1 MEKTKTVSKN
11 KNGFFRELPLKRRY
25 YLESKLKRRE
35 FSAGTQIIKRGRSGH
50 FLGIVEHG
58 KLKLENGRTHSR
70 ILSRGDY
77 FGDEMLRFGKP
88 SSYTITAQTNS
99 VVKVL
104 DRMDW
109 LSPSPKVKTPKHR
122 INIPQLGRK
131 GWLILTVTASII
143 MASFILGPTLLEKA
157 NNTLPGRFLEAER
170 ADLAEKYLENVILL
184 QSDSAKLYGRL
195 GDILAYQNKNDQ
207 AEEAYLQA
215 IQLDEYLPWV
225 HNNLGVLLLE
235 EDQADLAAEYFQA
248 AIDLNPESIE
258 AYRNLGDAYYALE
271 EWYKAAAAYQ
281 AALEMDFDIQETK
294 AAWAGLILNESRLVE
309 ARLVWENVLLSDP
322 RHYLALKGL
331 GVVSLLEGDPALAMM
346 YFDAARYMDPDNP
359 TLRLYIGMA
368 LEELRMFDEAAIEY
382 RYVTEM
388 GDDPELVNLAE
399 TLLEIAIQEGSNQLF
414 Y

>member
-1 MEKTKTVSKN
+1 M
-11 KNGFFRELPLKRRY
+11 
-25 YLESKLKRRE
+25 
-35 FSAGTQIIKRGRSGH
+35 
-50 FLGIVEHG
+50 
-58 KLKLENGRTHSR
+58 
-70 ILSRGDY
+70 
-77 FGDEMLRFGKP
+77 
-88 SSYTITAQTNS
+88 
-99 VVKVL
+99 
-104 DRMDW
+104 
-109 LSPSPKVKTPKHR
+109 
-122 INIPQLGRK
+122 
-131 GWLILTVTASII
+131 ILTVTASII
-143 MASFILGPTLLEKA
+143 MASLILGPTLLERA
-157 NNTLPGRFLEAER
+157 NNTLPGRFIEAER
-170 ADLAEKYLENVILL
+170 VDLAEKYLKNVILI
-184 QSDSAKLYGRL
+184 QSDSAKLYGKL